1 MQTTPKK
8 MEESSLT
15 PLDLNALL
23 SVGLSNNP
31 SVFVFSASTHVLHQK
46 LQQQIRPN
54 ATFSPQSVFI
64 SLEDH
69 TIQQQQQQEMCKQAS
84 KLLTN
89 GFLEG
94 TQYIKKIR

>member
-1 MQTTPKK
+1 V
-8 MEESSLT
+8 
-15 PLDLNALL
+15 LD
-23 SVGLSNNP
+23 
-31 SVFVFSASTHVLHQK
+31 QK

-64 SLEDH
+64 FLEDH
-69 TIQQQQQQEMCKQAS
+69 TIQQQQQQQQQQEMCKQAS

>member
-15 PLDLNALL
+15 PPDLNALL
-23 SVGLSNNP
+23 SVCLSNNP
-31 SVFVFSASTHVLHQK
+31 SAWTHVLGQK

-54 ATFSPQSVFI
+54 ATFSPQSLFI

-69 TIQQQQQQEMCKQAS
+69 TQQQQEMWKQAS

-94 TQYIKKIR
+94 MQYIKKIR

>member
-1 MQTTPKK
+1 
-8 MEESSLT
+8 
-15 PLDLNALL
+15 
-23 SVGLSNNP
+23 
-31 SVFVFSASTHVLHQK
+31 VLGQK

-54 ATFSPQSVFI
+54 ATFSPQSLFI

-69 TIQQQQQQEMCKQAS
+69 TQQQQEMWKQAS

-94 TQYIKKIR
+94 MQYIKKIR

>member
-1 MQTTPKK
+1 
-8 MEESSLT
+8 
-15 PLDLNALL
+15 
-23 SVGLSNNP
+23 
-31 SVFVFSASTHVLHQK
+31 VLGQK

-69 TIQQQQQQEMCKQAS
+69 TQQQQQQQEMCKQAS

-94 TQYIKKIR
+94 MQYIKKIR

>member
-1 MQTTPKK
+1 
-8 MEESSLT
+8 
-15 PLDLNALL
+15 
-23 SVGLSNNP
+23 
-31 SVFVFSASTHVLHQK
+31 
-46 LQQQIRPN
+46 
-54 ATFSPQSVFI
+54 VFI

-69 TIQQQQQQEMCKQAS
+69 TQQQQQQQEICKQAS

>member
-15 PLDLNALL
+15 PPDLNALL
-23 SVGLSNNP
+23 SVCLSVCLTNP
-31 SVFVFSASTHVLHQK
+31 SAWTHVLGQK

-69 TIQQQQQQEMCKQAS
+69 TQQQQQQQEMCKQAS

-94 TQYIKKIR
+94 MQYIKKIR